1 MAGDKTPSVH
11 ALEKPEKLQDLL
23 KADRGDDCTPCRVVG
38 KFFGPLRR
46 SPDDMPSPSSY
57 LPNSLPRS
65 SDDPA
70 RQQQRQPPTSSRGA
84 DCVSCRL
91 TGGGA
96 FLGLSAYSYWSGMN
110 QLERQQAKI
119 LASGSRF
126 GMRSRKLGITATS
139 VGLAWLG
146 IWRMFM

>member
-1 MAGDKTPSVH
+1 MAGNNTPSVH

-23 KADRGDDCTPCRVVG
+23 KADRGDDCTPCRVV
-38 KFFGPLRR
+38 
-46 SPDDMPSPSSY
+46 
-57 LPNSLPRS
+57 
-65 SDDPA
+65 
-70 RQQQRQPPTSSRGA
+70 
-84 DCVSCRL
+84 
-91 TGGGA
+91 GGGA

-126 GMRSRKLGITATS
+126 GMRSRKFGITATS

>member
-38 KFFGPLRR
+38 KFVGFFRQSHDGV
-46 SPDDMPSPSSY
+46 SSPSS
-57 LPNSLPRS
+57 LNSLPRS
-65 SDDPA
+65 SDDPS
-70 RQQQRQPPTSSRGA
+70 RQQQQQPPTSRGA
-84 DCVSCRL
+84 DCMSCRV